1 MIGSQTDRQM
11 NIKYLRTPLAR
22 FQSQEVGLSVNKW
35 ALYGKLEAAN
45 TIVGGL
51 PRTAGL
57 SFPLIAGDSCAQ
69 RLRATL
75 GPPVTRETCY
85 LDYFKHLCIGGKKGN
100 VDSALFLKRL
110 IKEQG
115 QVSMTRS

>member
-1 MIGSQTDRQM
+1 MNRQVIGSQTDRQM

-22 FQSQEVGLSVNKW
+22 FQSQEVGLSANKW

-69 RLRATL
+69 SLRATL

-85 LDYFKHLCIGGKKGN
+85 LDYFKHLCIGEKKEMW
-100 VDSALFLKRL
+100 VVLYFSRD
-110 IKEQG
+110 
-115 QVSMTRS
+115 